1 MVILETLE
9 PLGVHGW
16 SSINPRRSPP
26 PVVTDLYQN
35 PKKKFRLKFWD
46 PHLEPFWAI
55 WRPMGALGRV
65 FLALNYGPFFQWI
78 FDMFFT
84 CFWRFFQRFFSL
96 FFIRFFH
103 KYAFFCFFF
112 MSSYRYLPIGTKVAL
127 FRKTLKIIDFYM
139 ILWALPG

>member
-1 MVILETLE
+1 
-9 PLGVHGW
+9 
-16 SSINPRRSPP
+16 
-26 PVVTDLYQN
+26 
-35 PKKKFRLKFWD
+35 
-46 PHLEPFWAI
+46 
-55 WRPMGALGRV
+55 MGALGRV

-78 FDMFFT
+78 FDLFFT
-84 CFWRFFQRFFSL
+84 CFLMFFQRFFSL

-103 KYAFFCFFF
+103 KHACFFLFFF